1 MARQVMW
8 EDEYLVGVD
17 EIDAQ
22 HRGLFNLYNAL
33 LVAYKAGDHTIVSHA
48 FEELATYLDKH
59 FSAEEVFWQRDDV
72 IYKEHRKLHFDFVKH
87 ILRVTGDGNNLE
99 SLSGLLD
106 FLSTWLIDHVQT
118 VDKIQFEELRA
129 KGLL

>member
-1 MARQVMW
+1 MTRQIMW
-8 EDEYLVGVD
+8 EDQYLVGGD

-22 HRGLFNLYNAL
+22 HKALFDLYNGLQIAH
-33 LVAYKAGDHTIVSHA
+33 KAGDQSIVSHA

-59 FSAEEVFWQRDDV
+59 FSAEEVFWQRDDAM
-72 IYKEHRKLHFDFVKH
+72 YKEHRKLHFDFVKH
-87 ILRVTGDGNNLE
+87 ILRATGDGKNLE
-99 SLSGLLD
+99 SLGGLLD

-129 KGLL
+129 RGLL